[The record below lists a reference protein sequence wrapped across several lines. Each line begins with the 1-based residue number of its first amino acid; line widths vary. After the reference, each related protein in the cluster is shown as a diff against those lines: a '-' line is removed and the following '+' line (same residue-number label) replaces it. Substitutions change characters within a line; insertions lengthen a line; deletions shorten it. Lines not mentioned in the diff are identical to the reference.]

1 MESQLL
7 DPSLPQDVEETVRD
21 LQHKSFR
28 VETEVAHSHE
38 VKLEWP
44 GRRNG
49 EPYVLLTS
57 DAARR
62 LADRLRRSA
71 DLSGRVHFRESV
83 VDVRGDELCVFTR
96 PVYSGVVLCVGEC
109 LPAPDF
115 HPLGEFEEAIAVK
128 LAVALEAAA
137 SVLDRAEAALIK
149 QT

>member
-1 MESQLL
+1 M
-7 DPSLPQDVEETVRD
+7 
-21 LQHKSFR
+21 QHKLFR

-62 LADRLRRSA
+62 LADKLRHGA
-71 DLSGRVHFRESV
+71 DLSGREPFRESV
-83 VDVRGDELCVFTR
+83 CDFRGDEICVFTR
-96 PVYSGVVLCVGEC
+96 PIYSGVVLCVGDC

-115 HPLGEFEEAIAVK
+115 EPIGEFEEAIAVK

-149 QT
+149 QQ